1 MRSMKGKLML
11 PVALGLSDGILNT
24 LMLAAHRLQGDAAPV
39 TLDLAGRIAVA
50 SAIESA
56 FMLFV
61 AAYAQLRQDLAHADR
76 QLNVLQR
83 GRMAQTQQGRT
94 VIEDATAMAL
104 IAGICSLAG
113 AGAPL
118 LLAVLTGT
126 GGSPVLVLTVA
137 ALGLLGIAIARMVHG
152 RWPVWAAAM
161 LVGGA
166 LVALLGG
173 WLRIV

>member
-1 MRSMKGKLML
+1 
-11 PVALGLSDGILNT
+11 
-24 LMLAAHRLQGDAAPV
+24 
-39 TLDLAGRIAVA
+39 
-50 SAIESA
+50 
-56 FMLFV
+56 
-61 AAYAQLRQDLAHADR
+61 
-76 QLNVLQR
+76 
-83 GRMAQTQQGRT
+83 
-94 VIEDATAMAL
+94 MAL

-118 LLAVLTGT
+118 LLAALTGT